1 MSRNIQLCFER
12 YEKKYLIN
20 TEKQKEFIDLISEYI
35 KPDAYPEYE
44 ISNIYYDT
52 PNRALIRASIEKPAF
67 KEKLRV
73 RSYGRVNDGDKVFI
87 EMKRKYNGIVYKRRI
102 TADIND
108 IDSILDPDSE
118 LKESSQISRELKS
131 FQRQYR
137 SKPMT
142 YINYKRK
149 AFSGIDDERLR
160 ITFDTD
166 INCRDYG
173 LDLRNG
179 ESGVL
184 LLDKNTVLMEIKIPG
199 VCPLYLSRALS
210 QLQIYPV
217 SFSKYGYY
225 YKNFIL
231 KTEDDLLA

>member
-1 MSRNIQLCFER
+1 MSKNIQLCFER

-20 TEKQKEFIDLISEYI
+20 KEKQKQFLELISEYL

-52 PNRALIRASIEKPAF
+52 FNRELIRASIEKPVF

-73 RSYGRVNDGDKVFI
+73 RSYGKVNDGDTVFI

-102 TADIND
+102 TAEIGEVNE
-108 IDSILDPDSE
+108 ILDPNGKYSENRQISGE
-118 LKESSQISRELKS
+118 LKR
-131 FQRQYR
+131 FQAVYR
-137 SKPMT
+137 TAPMT
-142 YINYKRK
+142 YISYKRK
-149 AFSGIDDERLR
+149 AFSGLDDERLR

-166 INCRDYG
+166 IICRNYD
-173 LDLRNG
+173 LDLRKDAFG
-179 ESGVL
+179 TAIL
-184 LLDKNTVLMEIKIPG
+184 PPDAVLMEIKIPG
-199 VCPLYLSRALS
+199 VCPLYLSQALS
-210 QLQIYPV
+210 KLQIYPI

-231 KTEDDLLA
+231 KTEDDYSA